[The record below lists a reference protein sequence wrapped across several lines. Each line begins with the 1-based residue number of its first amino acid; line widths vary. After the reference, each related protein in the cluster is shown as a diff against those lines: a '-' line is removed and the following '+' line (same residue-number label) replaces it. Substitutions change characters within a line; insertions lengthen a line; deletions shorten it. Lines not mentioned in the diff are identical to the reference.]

1 MSRQARK
8 CLHRPTSDFYR
19 FSDDAVLVADGHSL
33 VVGYHGSVILSVC
46 QYHALRVAGSAGR
59 VEDVAYIFFVGLLV
73 ERLHFSLARQ
83 SLTEFEEVVKVEGC
97 RVVRADSH
105 AAVEDDDALQRMAER
120 EYAVCLVVLLLLA
133 DKEEA
138 NLRIV
143 NHILY
148 LLFGRGSV
156 ERYGHDTHA
165 VGTEVGD
172 EVLDA
177 VLREHADGVLRLS
190 SEIEEGIA
198 GLLHKS
204 GEATIAHGLPYRTA
218 EILIREGFALSIL
231 LCLLKGEN

>member
-1 MSRQARK
+1 MRNGQE
-8 CLHRPTSDFYR
+8 LYGP
-19 FSDDAVLVADGHSL
+19 VLVADGHSL
-33 VVGYHGSVILSVC
+33 VVCNQGCVILSVC
-46 QYHALRVAGSAGR
+46 QHHALRLAGCAGR
-59 VEDVAYIFFVGLLV
+59 VKDVADIFFVGLLV
-73 ERLHFSLARQ
+73 ECFHLCLARQ
-83 SLTEFEEVVKVEGC
+83 SLAELEEVVKVEGC
-97 RVVRADSH
+97 RVVRADAH
-105 AAVEDDDALQRMAER
+105 AAVEDDDALQRMAEW
-120 EYAVCLVVLLLLA
+120 EYAVCLVVLFLLA

-148 LLFGRGSV
+148 LLFGRGRV

-177 VLREHADGVLRLS
+177 VLREYADGVLGLGA
-190 SEIEEGIA
+190 EIEEGIA
-198 GLLHKS
+198 GLLYKS
-204 GEATIAHGLPYRTA
+204 GEATIAHGLPHRTA

>member
-1 MSRQARK
+1 MRNGQE
-8 CLHRPTSDFYR
+8 LYG
-19 FSDDAVLVADGHSL
+19 AVLVADGHNF
-33 VVGYHGSVILSVC
+33 VVGNQGCVILSVC
-46 QYHALRVAGSAGR
+46 QHYALRLAGCAGR
-59 VEDVAYIFFVGLLV
+59 VKDVAYIFFVGLLV
-73 ERLHFSLARQ
+73 ECFHLCLARQ
-83 SLTEFEEVVKVEGC
+83 SLAELQKVVKVEGSW
-97 RVVRADSH
+97 VVRTDAY
-105 AAVEDDDALQRMAER
+105 AAVEDDDALQRVTKWK
-120 EYAVCLVVLLLLA
+120 YTVCLVVLFLLA

-148 LLFGRGSV
+148 LLFRSGRV

-177 VLREHADGVLRLS
+177 VLREYADGVLGLCA
-190 SEIEEGIA
+190 EIEKGIA

-218 EILIREGFALSIL
+218 EILIREGFAFSIL

>member
-1 MSRQARK
+1 M
-8 CLHRPTSDFYR
+8 
-19 FSDDAVLVADGHSL
+19 
-33 VVGYHGSVILSVC
+33 
-46 QYHALRVAGSAGR
+46 
-59 VEDVAYIFFVGLLV
+59 
-73 ERLHFSLARQ
+73 
-83 SLTEFEEVVKVEGC
+83 
-97 RVVRADSH
+97 RADAH
-105 AAVEDDDALQRMAER
+105 AAVEYDDALQRMAER

-148 LLFGRGSV
+148 LLLGRGRV

-165 VGTEVGD
+165 VSTEVGD

-204 GEATIAHGLPYRTA
+204 GEAAVAHGLPHRTT